1 MFSDEK
7 RKNVACKK
15 GGGRMESLYEFEDV
29 NLSSRTIDEVTE
41 SIIKVIKKELPEE
54 AQSYDVISFILDN
67 TLNKLRS
74 KRIEL

>member
-1 MFSDEK
+1 
-7 RKNVACKK
+7 
-15 GGGRMESLYEFEDV
+15 MESLYEFEDV